1 MMYDVPLQCNSV
13 AVAVAVLV
21 LIISTVFI
29 IVEVVGVVV
38 RCCYYGRPTIVN
50 LSSRFS
56 FERFGVHLLYSTGTN
71 YHTTYYLLL
80 LLTTATNHCY

>member
-1 MMYDVPLQCNSV
+1 MMYDVPLQCNSVAV

-56 FERFGVHLLYSTGTN
+56 FERFGVDVLYSTTGTN
-71 YHTTYYLLL
+71 YHTYLLL
-80 LLTTATNHCY
+80 LLTTATNY

>member
-56 FERFGVHLLYSTGTN
+56 FERFGVHVLYSMVLLVWYQQVLTIIL
-71 YHTTYYLLL
+71 TYF
-80 LLTTATNHCY
+80 CY